1 MKTRFIVPKGI
12 ILPPILYFVHLIY
25 QVSDK
30 RLPLRCGTNEGFLTE
45 IQNWFYRFP
54 DLHIKKGRST
64 DSMIHLLRFR
74 QTPEVR
80 LSFFHRLGL
89 RTEKNAGTSVS
100 ANLSENIRSLTGMVY
115 HAGMRIFGDASPQGA
130 ERRFVREGS
139 PSGKPNGQP
148 EGDAVKSTA

>member
-1 MKTRFIVPKGI
+1 VKTRFIVPKEKAI
-12 ILPPILYFVHLIY
+12 PPLPYFVYLIY

-30 RLPLRCGTNEGFLTE
+30 RLPLRCETNQGFLTE

-64 DSMIHLLRFR
+64 DSMIHLLQFR

-89 RTEKNAGTSVS
+89 RTEKNAETSVS
-100 ANLSENIRSLTGMVY
+100 ANDSESI
-115 HAGMRIFGDASPQGA
+115 
-130 ERRFVREGS
+130 
-139 PSGKPNGQP
+139 SGL
-148 EGDAVKSTA
+148 